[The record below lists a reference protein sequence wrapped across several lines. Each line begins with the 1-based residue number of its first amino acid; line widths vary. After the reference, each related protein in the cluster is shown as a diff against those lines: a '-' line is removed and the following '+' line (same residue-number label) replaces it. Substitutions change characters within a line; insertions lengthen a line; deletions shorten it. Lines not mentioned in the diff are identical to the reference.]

1 MRNVKC
7 KRKCNGIVYT
17 QILVGCALFAIPLH
31 AQEHN
36 DTLQFA
42 GQQAQVT
49 ISRSSGKVS
58 YYFESGVQLRN
69 TVAYVEDVHAGY
81 QVSAAFSRHRVTAS
95 PVRDSFG
102 AGTHVQVTHE
112 GERAPLRLI
121 QHITLYE
128 NQPFLL
134 VSVEAVRANASGALP
149 ETSNLS
155 PLAVLPAQQGRVTV
169 PGSEPRIL
177 DVPFDND
184 NWVKALARPWPDTP
198 AHTVSGISYELAA
211 LYDRNKLAGLVTGS
225 ITHDCWKTGIAYRT
239 GAARGML
246 DSFLVYGGAA
256 TEDNKALPAAYG
268 GLDGTHDHAPH
279 GAVSGISVRS
289 PVIYLAGSHDMRQD
303 FTAYGHANATRNG
316 RLHWKGYAPFYW
328 NSFGVEGVLGYT
340 KKMMPPGVAKI
351 SDFLHSLDHFNQYAA
366 PVLSI
371 DSYDQSIYTTDL
383 LASLGRYG
391 RKRGQQL
398 GFYFIPFAV
407 WTWKNTV
414 EQTKLGDTNISL
426 GEVVLKDK
434 HRQPIAY
441 KDGDWGA
448 YAIDP
453 THPAVRAHIIS
464 QLKKAKAI
472 QATFLKIDFLTAGSL
487 ESVVRY
493 DKRVRTGMQAYDQG
507 MKMLKHLV
515 DSILGPDVFITQAI
529 SPMFPHQYAHTR
541 FISTDVYSHL
551 RDDQPG
557 FPAWGSTEASLATG
571 SFMWWM
577 QGTLWPYTN
586 LDVAVMQH
594 FQENPELTE
603 QEVKVRLYAMMAMG
617 SILGDGSDFRENL
630 ATDRAKR
637 FLNNPE
643 LCAFFSQPRAFTP
656 LRMADGDTPDQQLS
670 FYLEGDTTMLA
681 LFNFAATTTF
691 TETIPVKDI
700 GLEDGRYA
708 ITELLTG
715 RSLGTVA
722 PGQSSISLTVPVKDA
737 LLVKLIPANDLSL
750 K

>member
-1 MRNVKC
+1 M
-7 KRKCNGIVYT
+7 
-17 QILVGCALFAIPLH
+17 LWAIPLH
-31 AQEHN
+31 AQEYN
-36 DTLQFA
+36 DTLQFS
-42 GQQAQVT
+42 GQQASVT
-49 ISRSSGKVS
+49 VSRMSGKVS
-58 YYFESGVQLRN
+58 YYFRSGVQLRN
-69 TVAYVEDVHAGY
+69 TVAYVEDVRAGY
-81 QVSAAFSRHRVTAS
+81 LASTGFSRHRVIAT

-102 AGTHVQVTHE
+102 TGTHVQVTHE
-112 GERAPLRLI
+112 DGRLPLRLI

-134 VSVEAVRANASGALP
+134 ASVEAVPASASAPLP
-149 ETSNLS
+149 ETRHIS
-155 PLAVLPAQQGRVTV
+155 PLAVLPEQQGRVTV
-169 PGSEPRIL
+169 PGREPRIL

-184 NWVKALARPWPDTP
+184 NWVKVLARPWPDTP
-198 AHTVSGISYELAA
+198 AHAASGISYELAA
-211 LYDRNKLAGLVTGS
+211 LYDRGTLAGLVTGS

-239 GAARGML
+239 GVAKGML

-256 TEDNKALPAAYG
+256 TEDNKNLPAAYG
-268 GLDGTHDHAPH
+268 GRDGTHDHAPH
-279 GAVSGISVRS
+279 GTLKGASVRS
-289 PVIYLAGSHDMRQD
+289 PVIYLAGSDDMRKD
-303 FTAYGHANATRNG
+303 FRGYGNANVTQNG
-316 RLHWKGYAPFYW
+316 RREWKGYAPFYW

-371 DSYDQSIYTTDL
+371 DSYDQRIYTTEL
-383 LASLGRYG
+383 LASLGRYAK
-391 RKRGQQL
+391 RRGQQL

-414 EQTKLGDTNISL
+414 EQTKLGDTNTPLS
-426 GEVVLKDK
+426 EVVLKDK

-464 QLKKAKAI
+464 QLQKAKAI
-472 QATFLKIDFLTAGSL
+472 HATFLKIDFLTAGSL

-557 FPAWGSTEASLATG
+557 FPAWASTAASLATG

-594 FQENPELTE
+594 FQENPDLTE
-603 QEVKVRLYAMMAMG
+603 QEVKVRLYAMMTMG
-617 SILGDGSDFRENL
+617 SILGDGSDFREKP
-630 ATDRAKR
+630 AAERARR

-656 LRMADGDTPDQQLS
+656 LRVADGDTPDQQLS
-670 FYLEGDTTMLA
+670 FYLKGDTTMLS
-681 LFNFAATTTF
+681 LFNFATKATF
-691 TETIPVKDI
+691 TETISVKDI
-700 GLEDGRYA
+700 GLADGRYT

-715 RSLGTVA
+715 RSLGTVV

-737 LLVKLIPANDLSL
+737 ILVKLVPANDLSL